1 MASLTGNHTKKAPVK
16 IEVIIRDY
24 ENKSKYKEAF
34 FSWTTISELKNFIK
48 QKNGFAKDKQR
59 LFIKQEELIVNST
72 TLEDLLDDESQ
83 TQLVLK
89 LLSQGENKKSKES
102 IKVINEEL
110 ND

>member
-1 MASLTGNHTKKAPVK
+1 
-16 IEVIIRDY
+16 
-24 ENKSKYKEAF
+24 
-34 FSWTTISELKNFIK
+34 
-48 QKNGFAKDKQR
+48 
-59 LFIKQEELIVNST
+59 LIVNST